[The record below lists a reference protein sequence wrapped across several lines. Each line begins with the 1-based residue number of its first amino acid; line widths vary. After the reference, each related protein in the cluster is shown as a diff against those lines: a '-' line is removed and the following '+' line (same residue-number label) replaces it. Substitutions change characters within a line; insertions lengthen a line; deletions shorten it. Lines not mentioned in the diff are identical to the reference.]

1 MSFLIGFK
9 TLEMKSIPNTANMT
23 KNLRLEW
30 SWSPR
35 KNLTTTIVINI
46 AIK

>member
-9 TLEMKSIPNTANMT
+9 ALGMKSIPDTANVI
-23 KNLRLEW
+23 KNLKLER

-35 KNLTTTIVINI
+35 KSLTTTIVINI